1 MKIKKRKLLAIVM
14 AAGGDVVLS
23 GNIEFDGNES
33 VDVQNVVADGFEWLY
48 DQTDRREQYRIVYD
62 KKRRFIDGKWHKR
75 NRWDWQYLPI

>member
-48 DQTDRREQYRIVYD
+48 YQTDRREQYRIAYD
-62 KKRRFIDGKWHKR
+62 KKRRFIDGK
-75 NRWDWQYLPI
+75 

>member
-23 GNIEFDGNES
+23 GNFEFDGNES

-62 KKRRFIDGKWHKR
+62 KKRRFIDGK
-75 NRWDWQYLPI
+75 